1 MARTLAI
8 LLASLTAVLLA
19 AAAGYY
25 RGAQVER
32 GRAALEQQRA
42 IVATFE
48 AAHADAATEAER
60 RAQAALR
67 DARAAAAAREAS
79 LKGRIHAL
87 ETDRPDCRWPA
98 DRRLLVNAA
107 VAIANGHPDAA
118 AGGLPQPLP
127 DAARARP

>member
-48 AAHADAATEAER
+48 AAHSDAAAEAER

-107 VAIANGHPDAA
+107 VAIANGRPDAT
-118 AGGLPQPLP
+118 AGGLPQRVP
-127 DAARARP
+127 AAADARP